1 MTGEPSCDAVQTEVG
16 ADGGDLRYW
25 LAKEAPRQSEARL
38 AGQSATLQAM
48 ETRATALLT
57 WSVTLGVALVAAA
70 VNPRFRWPASGAL
83 LFALVTAV
91 TSVMAL
97 WPRGWLSG
105 GHRPSELERL
115 NLGTELEFLEHMA
128 AGNEKAAERNEARL
142 QAFARHIRLCWLSLA
157 AAPMAAAILAAV
169 ALARP

>member
-1 MTGEPSCDAVQTEVG
+1 MTADSSSEAIQTEVG

-25 LAKEAPRQSEARL
+25 LAKEALRQSEARL
-38 AGQSATLQAM
+38 AGQSATIQAM

-70 VNPRFRWPASGAL
+70 VDPRFRWPAFGAL

-97 WPRGWLSG
+97 WPRGWFSG
-105 GHRPSELERL
+105 GHRPSELDRL
-115 NLGTELEFLEHMA
+115 NLTTELEFLEHMA
-128 AGNEKAAERNEARL
+128 VGNEEAAERNESRL
-142 QAFARHIRLCWLSLA
+142 RTFARHIRLCWLSLA
-157 AAPMAAAILAAV
+157 AAPMAAAILVAV